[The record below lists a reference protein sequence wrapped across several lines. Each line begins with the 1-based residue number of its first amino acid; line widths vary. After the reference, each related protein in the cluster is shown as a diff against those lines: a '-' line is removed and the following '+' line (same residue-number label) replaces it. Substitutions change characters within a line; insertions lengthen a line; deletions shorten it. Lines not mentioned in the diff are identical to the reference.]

1 MRLSGTHIFCV
12 LPLRFASKIKSG
24 TLAETKPIHLDLF
37 EVIKVAL
44 SSGSDN
50 KSDVE
55 VETEDESEVETT
67 YTQEVVL
74 VAEKGSGN
82 DTMVQFQGVL
92 RHAFRTYLALPT
104 SIQLGC
110 VVVSLSLAYS
120 SFFRG
125 RNTTYSQPA
134 ELVKKVDDLSAE
146 LKEVKAMLKHV
157 VILIGEG
164 NIRGEEL

>member
-44 SSGSDN
+44 SSGSEN

-55 VETEDESEVETT
+55 VETEDEST

-92 RHAFRTYLALPT
+92 RHAFRMYLALPT